1 MNKTLK
7 IALFTVVLVAS
18 LLLFTNVS
26 KAATKEVGTE
36 ADLRS
41 ALADSSVT
49 EITLTDDITMNA
61 PIEVNHTVTING
73 GDHHDLIGS
82 AEWNTKVENKE
93 LTGNQTILSSNAGT
107 LTLQNIGISKSP
119 KYGVQAYNGS
129 VVLSNVSISDCG
141 YGGVLVNG
149 GTVTVKYL
157 YLGYNGAEANNGIE
171 IDQGTSTGTP
181 KLVMDGSI
189 TTSQSENVVRTAD
202 NANLKSF
209 IVENTE
215 DSSYKVVIADR
226 QLTLKNSLNQV
237 VSQSAITDGVTADVD
252 QDSDIVLTILTED
265 KQVVELALEPGTTVS
280 KDYISKFVSVP
291 SGMVVGTIYNSD
303 QAYEEF
309 DFSEPL
315 NSNAMAYVTFTKAVD
330 EDNTPVDDEE
340 KNEEDKTSDEEAKS
354 EEEKD
359 ETPKTGIASYL
370 AVALGVAVISTVGVV
385 YLRKRNA

>member
-73 GDHHDLIGS
+73 DNNDLIGS
-82 AEWNTKVENKE
+82 DEWKTKVENKE
-93 LTGNQTILSSNAGT
+93 LTGNQTILTSTAGT
-107 LTLQNIGISKSP
+107 LTLQNMSISNSP
-119 KYGVQAYNGS
+119 KYGVQAFNGS

-141 YGGVLVNG
+141 FGGVLVNG

-237 VSQSAITDGVTADVD
+237 VSQSAITAGVTADVD

-265 KQVVELALEPGTTVS
+265 NQVVELALEPGTTVS

-303 QAYEEF
+303 QAYYEF
-309 DFSEPL
+309 DFSQPL
-315 NSNAMAYVTFTKAVD
+315 NSDAMAYVTFTKAVD

-340 KNEEDKTSDEEAKS
+340 KNEEDKTSEEEAKS

-370 AVALGVAVISTVGVV
+370 AIALGVAVISTVGVV